1 MVKKSK
7 AEQIRNYLSG
17 LSPEE
22 RETPT
27 KAKQYVLKRWSCGDP
42 QFYTALKTVRTAK
55 GERLGPLSGK
65 TLKKT
70 KAKKTTAKSNPKSV
84 VNSLFMEFKA
94 VKNLARDF
102 GSLSRVK
109 EVVELLEVA
118 QAE

>member
-17 LSPEE
+17 LTPEE
-22 RETPT
+22 RESPT
-27 KAKQYVLKRWSCGDP
+27 KAKQYVIKKWNVGDP
-42 QFYTALKTVRTAK
+42 QFYTALKTVRFAK
-55 GERLGPLSGK
+55 GERPGPLSGK

-70 KAKKTTAKSNPKSV
+70 VKKATAKPHPKSV

-94 VKNLARDF
+94 VKGLARDF
-102 GSLSRVK
+102 GGLSRVK